1 MRIGAFLPVLS
12 TPPGRG
18 GARSLIFGGL
28 QVMPNVGGRRY
39 RGKHRVVQGAGHG
52 RPRLFATLLAGALLT
67 PAALSLSATTAGV
80 AQAASF
86 GFRAKVQGYDKD
98 GRAIIHYNNKIHDP
112 GIENAVKHL
121 NATPG
126 LNIVLEPGTGNGAID
141 ISNEHFQGD
150 VAGLGG
156 WDNGPFVKLDPK
168 NSSFDPADRTEIAGH
183 ELLHAIG
190 LDHNDSGCSIMA
202 SVVNRCG
209 DGPSPLGKSEVG
221 ELNKM
226 YQRGKPNNS
235 ESPAGSTPQKG
246 DPGDRPTRPGA
257 PRPKPEKPSVDDQ
270 QTAPGDGSDQFGDD
284 QSGDTAQPG
293 DPFGDDSFGGDFFD
307 DDSFDGDDP
316 FSGDYTDLFGD
327 GSDAPSPDDAPDGFD
342 WLGDG
347 RDDASGDPFGD
358 LFGTDTGDPFS
369 SDNSF
374 DWFGDSGWDNASDGT
389 DMFGGDS
396 GQSFDWFGDSGT
408 RSSDSGTRMFDIG
421 NTLDTVDRS
430 GGDQFID
437 FAGAGL
443 F

>member
-1 MRIGAFLPVLS
+1 MLD
-12 TPPGRG
+12 
-18 GARSLIFGGL
+18 
-28 QVMPNVGGRRY
+28 VGSRRY
-39 RGKHRVVQGAGHG
+39 RGKHRIAQAPGNG

-67 PAALSLSATTAGV
+67 PAGLSLSATTAGV

-86 GFRAKVQGYDKD
+86 DFRAKIQGYDKD

-126 LNIVLEPGTGNGAID
+126 LNIVLKPGTGNGAID

-168 NSSFDPADRTEIAGH
+168 NSGFDPADRTEIAGH

-226 YQRGKPNNS
+226 YQRGKPDNA
-235 ESPAGSTPQKG
+235 ESPSDSTPQKG
-246 DPGDRPTRPGA
+246 DPDDRPNRPGA
-257 PRPKPEKPSVDDQ
+257 PRPKPEKPSGDDQ
-270 QTAPGDGSDQFGDD
+270 QTAPGDGSDWFGDD
-284 QSGDTAQPG
+284 QSGDTSQPD
-293 DPFGDDSFGGDFFD
+293 DPFGDN
-307 DDSFDGDDP
+307 SFDGDDP

-327 GSDAPSPDDAPDGFD
+327 GSDSSGPDEAGDGFD

-358 LFGTDTGDPFS
+358 LFGTGDPYGSDPFS
-369 SDNSF
+369 SDDSF
-374 DWFGDSGWDNASDGT
+374 DWFGDSGWDNASDVT
-389 DMFGGDS
+389 DMIGGDG
-396 GQSFDWFGDSGT
+396 GQTFDWFGDSGT
-408 RSSDSGTRMFDIG
+408 RTFGADDTFG
-421 NTLDTVDRS
+421 NAEWFS
-430 GGDQFID
+430 GGSRFADL
-437 FAGAGL
+437 AGAGL

>member
-1 MRIGAFLPVLS
+1 
-12 TPPGRG
+12 
-18 GARSLIFGGL
+18 
-28 QVMPNVGGRRY
+28 MPNVGGRRRY
-39 RGKHRVVQGAGHG
+39 RGKHRVVPGPGHG
-52 RPRLFATLLAGALLT
+52 RPRFFATLVAGALLT
-67 PAALSLSATTAGV
+67 PAALSSVATAAGV

-86 GFRAKVQGYDKD
+86 DFRAKVQGYDKD

-126 LNIVLEPGTGNGAID
+126 LNIVLKPGTGNGAID

-226 YQRGKPNNS
+226 YQRGKPNDA
-235 ESPAGSTPQKG
+235 ESPADSTPQKG
-246 DPGDRPTRPGA
+246 DPDDRPTRPGA
-257 PRPKPEKPSVDDQ
+257 PRPKPEKPSGDDQ
-270 QTAPGDGSDQFGDD
+270 QTPPADGSDRFGDD
-284 QSGDTAQPG
+284 QSGDTSQPG
-293 DPFGDDSFGGDFFD
+293 DPFGDNP
-307 DDSFDGDDP
+307 FDGADP
-316 FSGDYTDLFGD
+316 LSGDYTDLFGD
-327 GSDAPSPDDAPDGFD
+327 GSDASGPDDAGDGFD

-347 RDDASGDPFGD
+347 RDDAPGDPFGD
-358 LFGTDTGDPFS
+358 LFGTDPGDRYG
-369 SDNSF
+369 SDPYGSDDSF
-374 DWFGDSGWDNASDGT
+374 DWFGDSGWDNASDFT
-389 DMFGGDS
+389 DMFGDDS

-408 RSSDSGTRMFDIG
+408 RSSDTGTRMFDLG
-421 NTLDTVDRS
+421 DTLDTADWS
-430 GGDQFID
+430 GGGNQFAD
-437 FAGAGL
+437 LVGAGL